1 MLYSKIK
8 FIKDLLKDNINGVIN
23 IGANKKLCLKSYVKI
38 FFKN

>member
-8 FIKDLLKDNINGVIN
+8 FIKDLLKDNLNELVN
-23 IGANKKLCLKSYVKI
+23 IEANKKLCLELYVKI